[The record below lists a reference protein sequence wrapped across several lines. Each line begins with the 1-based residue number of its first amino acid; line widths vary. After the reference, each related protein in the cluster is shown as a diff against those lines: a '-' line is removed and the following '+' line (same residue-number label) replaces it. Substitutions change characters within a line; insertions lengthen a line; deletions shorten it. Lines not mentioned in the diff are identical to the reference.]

1 FAMSSSHGGNRL
13 VIHGA
18 AFAAGDDGVLIAG
31 PKRAGKTS
39 LLIHSLQ
46 TAGRQFI
53 SNDRVVVDLAAGE
66 PVLHG
71 MATLVTGRDRTLSF
85 VPEFERMLLE
95 RNYDY
100 RLTLAEVRQKG
111 LDAERKRSGNAF
123 DITPAQFCAL
133 IRVGVQSQS
142 PARMVLFPQ
151 LSETSRGIRLR
162 KLSPSDAAT
171 RLRASLFGSS
181 APGSTSEVF

>member
-1 FAMSSSHGGNRL
+1 
-13 VIHGA
+13 
-18 AFAAGDDGVLIAG
+18 
-31 PKRAGKTS
+31 
-39 LLIHSLQ
+39 
-46 TAGRQFI
+46 
-53 SNDRVVVDLAAGE
+53 
-66 PVLHG
+66 
-71 MATLVTGRDRTLSF
+71 
-85 VPEFERMLLE
+85 LLE

-142 PARMVLFPQ
+142 PVRMLLFPQ
-151 LSETSRGIRLR
+151 ISEASRGIQLR

-171 RLRASLFGSS
+171 RLRASFFGSS
-181 APGSTSEVF
+181 APGSTSEVFALSSADRCTDHADSDGLCAALAMQVQSFDCRLGPDAYHHSFKAGFLNAGGLASGL